1 MQEHDIIKRI
11 ISICEARSWTSYRL
25 AKESGITYST
35 LCTMLHK
42 ANTPSLPTLIKIC
55 NGFGITLSEFFDED
69 EDHALLTDSQKD
81 HLAQWNSLSTENQ
94 VIVGKYIDYLLSQ
107 QEKNFESLS

>member
-11 ISICEARSWTSYRL
+11 ISICEARSWTIYRL

-42 ANTPSLPTLIKIC
+42 ANAPSIPTLIKIC
-55 NGFGITLSEFFDED
+55 NGFDITLSDFFNENQDR
-69 EDHALLTDSQKD
+69 AMLSDSQKE
-81 HLAQWNSLSTENQ
+81 HLIQWNSLSAENQ
-94 VIVGKYIDYLLSQ
+94 VIVGKYIDYLISL
-107 QEKNFESLS
+107 QENKN

>member
-42 ANTPSLPTLIKIC
+42 ANAPSIPTLIKIC

-69 EDHALLTDSQKD
+69 EDRALLTDSQKE
-81 HLAQWNSLSTENQ
+81 HLAQWNSLSDENQ
-94 VIVGKYIDYLLSQ
+94 VIAGKYIDYLLSH
-107 QEKNFESLS
+107 QEKLFE

>member
-1 MQEHDIIKRI
+1 MQEYDIIKRI
-11 ISICEARSWTSYRL
+11 ISICKARSWTSYRL

-42 ANTPSLPTLIKIC
+42 ANAPSLPTLIKIC
-55 NGFGITLSEFFDED
+55 NGFGITLSEFFNED
-69 EDHALLTDSQKD
+69 DDYAFLTDSQKD

-94 VIVGKYIDYLLSQ
+94 VVAGKYIDYLLFQ
-107 QEKNFESLS
+107 QEKNF

>member
-1 MQEHDIIKRI
+1 MQEYDIIKRI

-42 ANTPSLPTLIKIC
+42 ANAPSIPTLIKIC

-69 EDHALLTDSQKD
+69 EDHALLTDSQKA
-81 HLAQWNSLSTENQ
+81 HLAQWNSLSAENQ
-94 VIVGKYIDYLLSQ
+94 VIAGKYIDYLLSQ
-107 QEKNFESLS
+107 QEKIFE